1 MERRKFLRGVATGG
15 AALTLAACT
24 NTAPEQPA
32 VQASPQ
38 GQAQPPTAA
47 QPAAAATAAQ
57 PVAAAQPPAQGTELP
72 TLEWNMATSWPVA
85 LDTIFGG
92 AKTVADRVAA
102 MTNGKF
108 KINPR
113 AAGELV
119 PGLEVLNAVEE
130 GAVEMGHTASYY
142 YIGKSPITA
151 FGTALPFGLNAQ
163 QQNAWLYEGGGLKK
177 LQELY
182 AAKFN
187 VIQFP
192 AGNTGVQM
200 GGWFRKEINTP
211 ADLQGLKMRIPG
223 LGGRVMAALGVNVQQ
238 LPGGEI
244 FQALD
249 AGTIDAAEWVGP
261 YDDSK
266 LGFQNAAQF
275 YYYPGWW
282 EPGPSLEIQIGLD
295 KWNELPKEYQ
305 EIMKSAAYEANLTML
320 SSYDAKN
327 GTALKELLA
336 GGKVKLTPYSQE
348 ILGAAEQQAFK
359 IYDEFAAADA
369 DFKALLDS
377 WKAFRTDI
385 YAWNK
390 INERSF
396 TEHVYSKSS

>member
-1 MERRKFLRGVATGG
+1 MKRRKFLRGIATGG

-38 GQAQPPTAA
+38 GQAEQPTAA

-57 PVAAAQPPAQGTELP
+57 PVGAAQPPAQGTELP

-163 QQNAWLYEGGGLKK
+163 QQNAWLYYGGGLQK

-261 YDDSK
+261 YDDLK

-282 EPGPSLEIQIGLD
+282 EPGPTLEIQIGLE
-295 KWNELPKEYQ
+295 KWNALPKEYQ
-305 EIMKSAAYEANLTML
+305 EIVKSAAFEANISML
-320 SSYDAKN
+320 ASYDAKN
-327 GTALKELLA
+327 GAALKELLA

-348 ILGAAEQQAFK
+348 ILDAAEQQSFK
-359 IYDEFAAADA
+359 IYDEFAAADP
-369 DFKALLDS
+369 DFKALFDS
-377 WKAFRTDI
+377 WKVFRTDVQ
-385 YAWNK
+385 AWNK
-390 INERSF
+390 INERSLI
-396 TEHVYSKSS
+396 EYVYSKSS